1 MAINQVTSKLVQPTM
16 IATPSS
22 KTSGEALQTF
32 SSFLSQALEEVNKQG
47 VMSSEATK
55 QIAAGNVN
63 ELHKALILKEQ
74 AGVTVDL
81 TIQIRNKAVEAYQ
94 EIMRMSI

>member
-1 MAINQVTSKLVQPTM
+1 MAITPIHSKFIQSAVKP
-16 IATPSS
+16 ADKTP
-22 KTSGEALQTF
+22 GEALQTF
-32 SSFLSQALEEVNKQG
+32 SSFLNQALEDVNKQQ
-47 VMSSEATK
+47 VTSSEASK

-74 AGVTVDL
+74 AGVTLDL
-81 TIQIRNKAVEAYQ
+81 TLQVRNKVVEAYQ